1 MVTQVLFARTNRQ
14 QRAAQSRSHHQPTRA
29 KNQRVLSVSWPSGS
43 VKWLLLVLILTTSAI
58 LRLWKLDEMPPGLHV
73 DEAAN
78 AWNAYCLLK
87 TGSDQHGVR
96 WPVFYLRAFGDNR
109 SSLFAYTLLPIQAI
123 GGLTVWTTRLSAAFG
138 GILAVFF
145 IYWVGTKLFGVR
157 VGLAAAAM
165 LALNPWHLQQSRWG
179 HEASL
184 VPILT
189 LLPVSA
195 LLWAELPFKG
205 TLNLRFQS
213 LKAALAGAVI
223 GICCYGYPAVRVFLP
238 VFLVALLVVS
248 WGHWWNQLKT
258 YPGMMASLLLILS
271 LAATLGP
278 LLWKHLRDPEINKR
292 ARTTQVWANSDSL
305 GTRIHKVLD
314 RYPGHF
320 GLDFLFL
327 NGDKDIALSPP
338 PKTGLFLWD
347 SIVWMILGVVVLFKT
362 FASSWAS
369 RILAVW
375 LITYPVGDLLHQHLS
390 LHSLRSLPGLC
401 ALVLLAA
408 LGMIHAGQW
417 LWLRHRNGRWIVVVV
432 VTSAVV
438 ALNARFLDTFYRG
451 FYQSPDKQNVLYAD
465 DLLKASQWLK
475 PQLSSAEAVFCT
487 SRMIAHPYI
496 YTLIGMQYDPG
507 QWLRDQREF
516 VKGPL
521 ANGDYANEEECVSYG
536 KLHFIVGAFH
546 AAALRRL
553 SNNDRSDRVIFI
565 VRPGELEL
573 ENKIRP
579 VQVIEDRLGRK
590 SLLVFDGQL

>member
-1 MVTQVLFARTNRQ
+1 
-14 QRAAQSRSHHQPTRA
+14 
-29 KNQRVLSVSWPSGS
+29 
-43 VKWLLLVLILTTSAI
+43 VKVLLLVLILTVSAI
-58 LRLWKLDEMPPGLHV
+58 LRLWKLDELPSGLHV
-73 DEAAN
+73 DETAN

-109 SSLFAYTLLPIQAI
+109 STLFAYSLLPIQAM
-123 GGLTVWTTRLSAAFG
+123 GGLSVWTTRLSAAVG
-138 GILAVFF
+138 GILAVYL
-145 IYWVGTKLFGVR
+145 IYWVGTRLFGDR

-189 LLPVSA
+189 LLPVTA
-195 LLWAELPFKG
+195 LLWAGLPFKG
-205 TLNLRFQS
+205 ALNIRFQP
-213 LKAALAGAVI
+213 LKAVLAGAVI
-223 GICCYGYPAVRVFLP
+223 GICCYGYPVVRIFLP
-238 VFLVALLVVS
+238 VFVVGVLVVN

-258 YPGMMASLLLILS
+258 HQGIMASVLLILS
-271 LAATLGP
+271 LFTTTGP
-278 LLWKHLRDPEINKR
+278 LFWKHLTDPAINKR
-292 ARTTQVWANSDSL
+292 ALTTQVWADSDSL
-305 GTRIHKVLD
+305 GARIHKIMD

-320 GLDFLFL
+320 GLNFLFL

-338 PKTGLFLWD
+338 PQTGLFLWD
-347 SIVWMILGVVVLFKT
+347 STVWMVVGVIVLFKKL
-362 FASSWAS
+362 ASSWAS

-375 LITYPVGDLLHQHLS
+375 LITYPFGDLFYRHVS
-390 LHSLRSLPGLC
+390 LHSLRSLPGLG

-408 LGMIHAGQW
+408 LGMIHAAQW
-417 LWLRHRNGRWIVVVV
+417 LWLRHRKVRWIVVIVV
-432 VTSAVV
+432 GAAVA
-438 ALNARFLDTFYRG
+438 ALNVRFLNTFYHG
-451 FYQSPDKQNVLYAD
+451 FYQSRDKQSVLYAD
-465 DLLKASQWLK
+465 DLLKASRWLK
-475 PQLSSAEAVFCT
+475 PQLNGVDAVFCT
-487 SRMIAHPYI
+487 SRMIAHSYI
-496 YTLIGMQYDPG
+496 YTLIGMEYDPR

-536 KLHFIVGAFH
+536 KLHFIVGEFCAT
-546 AAALRRL
+546 AMRRL
-553 SNNDRSDRVIFI
+553 SNNDRPDRVIFI

-573 ENKIRP
+573 ENRIRP

>member
-1 MVTQVLFARTNRQ
+1 MK
-14 QRAAQSRSHHQPTRA
+14 S
-29 KNQRVLSVSWPSGS
+29 
-43 VKWLLLVLILTTSAI
+43 LLLVLILAAAAV
-58 LRLWKLDEMPPGLHV
+58 LRLWHLDQMPPGLHV

-109 SSLFAYTLLPIQAI
+109 SSLFAYALLPIQAI
-123 GGLTVWTTRLSAAFG
+123 GGLNVWTTRLLAALG
-138 GILAVFF
+138 GILAVLL

-189 LLPVSA
+189 LLPVTA
-195 LLWAELPFKG
+195 LLWACMPLKG
-205 TLNLRFQS
+205 TLNLRFQPF
-213 LKAALAGAVI
+213 KAPLAGAVI

-238 VFLVALLVVS
+238 VFLLAVLVVS
-248 WGHWWNQLKT
+248 WRDWWNHLKT
-258 YPGMMASLLLILS
+258 YQGMMASTLLVLS
-271 LAATLGP
+271 LAATMGP
-278 LLWKHLRDPEINKR
+278 LIWKHLTDPEINKR
-292 ARTTQVWANSDSL
+292 GLTTQVWADSDSL
-305 GTRIHKVLD
+305 GVKIHKVLD

-338 PKTGLFLWD
+338 PHTGLFLWD
-347 SIVWMILGVVVLFKT
+347 SIVWMILGVIVLFKT
-362 FASSWAS
+362 VKSSWPS

-375 LITYPVGDLLHQHLS
+375 LITYPVGDLLHHHVS

-408 LGMIHAGQW
+408 LGMIHAGEW
-417 LWLRHRNGRWIVVVV
+417 LWLRHRNARWIVVIV
-432 VTSAVV
+432 VTLAVV
-438 ALNARFLDTFYRG
+438 ALNARFLDAFFRG
-451 FYQSPDKQNVLYAD
+451 FYQSPDKRNVLYAD

-475 PQLSSAEAVFCT
+475 PQLSGAEAVFCT

-507 QWLRDQREF
+507 QWLRDQREI

-536 KLHFIVGAFH
+536 KLHFVGAFH
-546 AAALRRL
+546 AGALDRL
-553 SNNDRSDRVIFI
+553 SNNNRSDRVIFI
-565 VRPGELEL
+565 VRPGELGL

-590 SLLVFDGQL
+590 SLLVFDGHL

>member
-1 MVTQVLFARTNRQ
+1 M
-14 QRAAQSRSHHQPTRA
+14 
-29 KNQRVLSVSWPSGS
+29 SWPSDKS
-43 VKWLLLVLILTTSAI
+43 KALLLVLILTASAI
-58 LRLWKLDEMPPGLHV
+58 LRLWNLDQMPAGLHV

-96 WPVFYLRAFGDNR
+96 WPVFYLGAFGDNR
-109 SSLFAYTLLPIQAI
+109 SSLFAYALLPIQAL
-123 GGLTVWTTRLSAAFG
+123 GGLSVWTTRLLAALG
-138 GILAVFF
+138 GILAVLL
-145 IYWVGTKLFGVR
+145 IYWVGTKLFGAR

-189 LLPVSA
+189 LLPVTA
-195 LLWAELPFKG
+195 LLWAQLPFKG
-205 TLNLRFQS
+205 AVDLRFQP

-223 GICCYGYPAVRVFLP
+223 GICCYGYPAVRLFLP
-238 VFLVALLVVS
+238 VFLVAVLVVN

-258 YPGMMASLLLILS
+258 YPGMMASILLILS
-271 LAATLGP
+271 LAATMGP
-278 LLWKHLRDPEINKR
+278 LIWKHLTDPEINKR
-292 ARTTQVWANSDSL
+292 ALTTQVWADSDSV
-305 GTRIHKVLD
+305 GTRIDKVLN

-338 PKTGLFLWD
+338 PETGLFLWD
-347 SIVWMILGVVVLFKT
+347 SICWMILGVIVLFKT

-375 LITYPVGDLLHQHLS
+375 LITYPVGDLLHSHVS

-401 ALVLLAA
+401 GLVLLAA
-408 LGMIHAGQW
+408 VGMIHAGQW
-417 LWLRHRNGRWIVVVV
+417 LWLRHRKARWIVVIV
-432 VTSAVV
+432 VTSAVAV
-438 ALNARFLDTFYRG
+438 LNARFLDKFYRG
-451 FYQSPDKQNVLYAD
+451 FYQSPDKRNVLYAD

-475 PQLSSAEAVFCT
+475 PQLSGVEVVFCT

-496 YTLIGMQYDPG
+496 YTLIGMQYDPR
-507 QWLRDQREF
+507 QWLRDQREI

-536 KLHFIVGAFH
+536 KLHFIVGEFH
-546 AAALRRL
+546 AGALDRL
-553 SNNDRSDRVIFI
+553 SNNNTSDRVIFI
-565 VRPGELEL
+565 VRPGELQL

-579 VQVIEDRLGRK
+579 VQVIEDRLGRR
-590 SLLVFDGQL
+590 SLLVFDGHL